1 MSVDVKADVYIAR
14 RRKEVAALMFDPKSE
29 MIWIGGLSNV
39 FPLTPGSLKKG
50 SRVERVGE
58 FLSKRFSAIVVVT
71 RDEPDSMLELSADEP
86 FEMKIRYGLAD
97 EDGGTRAS
105 IRVQSIGDIDFQMPA
120 ILLRDSVLKKIKSDL
135 ERLKKSLEM
144 SS

>member
-1 MSVDVKADVYIAR
+1 
-14 RRKEVAALMFDPKSE
+14 
-29 MIWIGGLSNV
+29 
-39 FPLTPGSLKKG
+39 
-50 SRVERVGE
+50 VGE